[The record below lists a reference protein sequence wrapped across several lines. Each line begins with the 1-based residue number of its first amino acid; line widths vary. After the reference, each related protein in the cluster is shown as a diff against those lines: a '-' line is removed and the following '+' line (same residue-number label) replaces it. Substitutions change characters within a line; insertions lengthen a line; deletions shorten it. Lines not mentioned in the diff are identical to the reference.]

1 MAARLVIALLFV
13 MPFFSCTGTRPTNL
27 GVRDAR
33 LAPCPSSPNCVSS
46 DDSDP
51 PHQIPPFR
59 LAVPAAEGWRA
70 ARAAVLDLPR
80 TKVITETD
88 NYLHAECSS
97 AFFGFVDDLELH
109 LRSSQGLIAI
119 RSAARLGYS
128 DLGVNR
134 KRVEH
139 LRALLR
145 RQNVLR

>member
-1 MAARLVIALLFV
+1 
-13 MPFFSCTGTRPTNL
+13 MPLFSCTGTRATNL
-27 GVRDAR
+27 GVHDGR

-46 DDSDP
+46 DNADP
-51 PHQIPPFR
+51 AHLIPPFQ
-59 LAVPAAEGWRA
+59 LAVPAPEAWRA
-70 ARAAVLDLPR
+70 VRAAVPELPR
-80 TKVITETD
+80 AKIITETE

-109 LRSSQGLIAI
+109 MRSSEGLIAI

-145 RQNVLR
+145 KQNALR